1 MWKKSTLII
10 IAAIF
15 LGTSAV
21 LYLIEYLI
29 FQDIHFLTITL
40 VSALAYLPL
49 EVFLVVV
56 LIERLLARRE
66 KVQLMQK
73 LNMVVGGFFS
83 EVGNDL
89 IRDLHDYFGKE
100 KSSHQRFAIDS
111 HWVHSDFMKAM
122 ASAHELKLESI
133 PATTD
138 LEALREFLR
147 RKRPFLLSLLQ
158 NPNLLE
164 HDQFTDLLW
173 ATTHVAEELEIRTS
187 MPKLPEDDQKH
198 VSIDIERMFGN
209 LMAQW
214 LAYAEHLKSSYPYL
228 FSLVSRTH
236 PFQEKSWTTSA
247 R

>member
-10 IAAIF
+10 IAAVF
-15 LGTSAV
+15 LGTSGV
-21 LYLIEYLI
+21 LYLIDYLI

-40 VSALAYLPL
+40 VSSLAYLPL

-66 KVQLMQK
+66 KLMLMQK
-73 LNMVVGGFFS
+73 LNMVIGGFFS

-89 IRDLHDYFGKE
+89 IRNLHDYFGKD
-100 KSSHQRFAIDS
+100 KNSHQRFAINS
-111 HWVHSDFMKAM
+111 HWNHADFIKAM
-122 ASAHELKLESI
+122 AFGHNLKLESI
-133 PATTD
+133 PSIAD
-138 LEALREFLR
+138 LELLRGFLNS
-147 RKRPFLLSLLQ
+147 KRSFLLSLLQ

-173 ATTHVAEELEIRTS
+173 ATTHVAEELDIRTS
-187 MPKLPEDDQKH
+187 MVNLPENDLKH
-198 VSIDIERMFGN
+198 VCVDIERMFGH

-214 LAYAEHLKSSYPYL
+214 LAYTEHLKSSYPYL

-236 PFQEKSWTTSA
+236 PFQEKSSPTIA
-247 R
+247 

>member
-15 LGTSAV
+15 LGISAV

-29 FQDIHFLTITL
+29 FNDIHFLTITL

-56 LIERLLARRE
+56 VIERLLVRRE
-66 KVQLMQK
+66 KQTLMQK

-89 IRDLHDYFGKE
+89 IRNLHDYFVSDE
-100 KSSHQRFAIDS
+100 RSHRRFAIDS
-111 HWVHSDFMKAM
+111 QWSHSDFCNAM
-122 ASAHELKLESI
+122 AFAHDLKLESI
-133 PATTD
+133 PASSD
-138 LEALREFLR
+138 LEVLREFLK
-147 RKRPFLLSLLQ
+147 RKRPFLLGLLQ

-173 ATTHVAEELEIRTS
+173 ATTHVDEELEIRTS
-187 MPKLPEDDQKH
+187 MANLPENDLKH
-198 VSIDIERMFGN
+198 VSIDIERMFGH

-214 LAYAEHLKSSYPYL
+214 LAYAEHLQLNYPYL

-236 PFQEKSWTTSA
+236 PFQEKSTPTLG
-247 R
+247 

>member
-1 MWKKSTLII
+1 MWRKSTLII

-15 LGTSAV
+15 LGTSGV

-29 FQDIHFLTITL
+29 FKDIHFLTITL
-40 VSALAYLPL
+40 VASLAYLPL

-66 KVQLMQK
+66 KLLLMQK

-89 IRDLHDYFGKE
+89 IRNLHDYFGKNE
-100 KSSHQRFAIDS
+100 NSHRRFAIDLN
-111 HWVHSDFMKAM
+111 WNHSDFSNAM
-122 ASAHELKLESI
+122 ALAHDLKLESI
-133 PATTD
+133 PANTD
-138 LEALREFLR
+138 LEVLREFLHS
-147 RKRPFLLSLLQ
+147 KRPFLLSLLQ

-187 MPKLPEDDQKH
+187 MANLPENDLKH
-198 VSIDIERMFGN
+198 VSIDIERMFGH

-214 LAYAEHLKSSYPYL
+214 LSYTEHLKSNYPYL

-236 PFQEKSWTTSA
+236 PFQQKSA
-247 R
+247 PILA

>member
-1 MWKKSTLII
+1 MWRKSTLVI

-15 LGTSAV
+15 LGTSGV

-29 FQDIHFLTITL
+29 FKDIHFLTITL
-40 VSALAYLPL
+40 VASLAYLPL

-56 LIERLLARRE
+56 LIERLLTRRE
-66 KVQLMQK
+66 KLVLIQK

-89 IRDLHDYFGKE
+89 IRNLHDYFVKDE
-100 KSSHQRFAIDS
+100 SSHRRLAVDS
-111 HWVHSDFMKAM
+111 HWNHADFSNAM
-122 ASAHELKLESI
+122 VFAHGLKLESI
-133 PATTD
+133 PTNTD
-138 LEALREFLR
+138 LEALREFLKS
-147 RKRPFLLSLLQ
+147 KRPFLLSLLQ

-187 MPKLPEDDQKH
+187 MANLPENDLKH
-198 VSIDIERMFGN
+198 VSVDIERMFGH

-214 LAYAEHLKSSYPYL
+214 LAYAEHLKSNYPYL

-236 PFQEKSWTTSA
+236 PFRQKSSPTA
-247 R
+247 V

>member
-15 LGTSAV
+15 LGISAV

-29 FQDIHFLTITL
+29 FNDIHFLTITL

-56 LIERLLARRE
+56 VIERLLVRRE
-66 KVQLMQK
+66 KQTLMEK
-73 LNMVVGGFFS
+73 LNMLVGGFFS

-89 IRDLHDYFGKE
+89 IRNLHDYFGSDE
-100 KSSHQRFAIDS
+100 RSHRRFAVDS
-111 HWVHSDFMKAM
+111 QWNHSDFCNAM
-122 ASAHELKLESI
+122 AFAHDLKLESI
-133 PATTD
+133 PASSD
-138 LEALREFLR
+138 LEVLREFLK

-173 ATTHVAEELEIRTS
+173 ATTHVDEELEIRTS
-187 MPKLPEDDQKH
+187 MANLPENDLKH
-198 VSIDIERMFGN
+198 VSIDIERMFGH

-214 LAYAEHLKSSYPYL
+214 LAYAEHLKLNYPYL

-236 PFQEKSWTTSA
+236 PFQEKSSPTVI
-247 R
+247 